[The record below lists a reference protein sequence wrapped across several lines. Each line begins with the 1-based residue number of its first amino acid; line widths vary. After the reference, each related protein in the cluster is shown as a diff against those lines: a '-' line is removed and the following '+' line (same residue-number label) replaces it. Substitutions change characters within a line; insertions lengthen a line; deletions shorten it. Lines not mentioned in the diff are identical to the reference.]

1 MKTILVRIEKLLIA
15 VLEEWREG
23 NLRPKAEPVA
33 VAFADVWLRADEV
46 MEILSISQRTLYN
59 YYISGV
65 FDTRLLGRT
74 RFYSKAS
81 VMRLR

>member
-1 MKTILVRIEKLLIA
+1 MKAILIRIEKLLA
-15 VLEEWREG
+15 ALLDEFGKG
-23 NLRPKAEPVA
+23 NLRAKEPAE

-46 MEILSISQRTLYN
+46 MELLSISQRTLYN